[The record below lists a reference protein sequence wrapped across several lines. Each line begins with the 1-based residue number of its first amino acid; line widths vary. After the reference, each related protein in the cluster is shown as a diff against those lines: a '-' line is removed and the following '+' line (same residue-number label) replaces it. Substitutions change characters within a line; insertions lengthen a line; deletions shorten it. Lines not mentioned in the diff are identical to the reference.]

1 MSANLK
7 NAASVCVQHGAK
19 CLRVHLIAGNM
30 SGQLGRELSLDLWEN
45 FGMSAYPDMSDLGEY
60 DPNSISFF
68 KPPEGELQTV
78 DI

>member
-1 MSANLK
+1 MS
-7 NAASVCVQHGAK
+7 S
-19 CLRVHLIAGNM
+19 
-30 SGQLGRELSLDLWEN
+30 QLGRELSLDLWEN

-78 DI
+78 DM

>member
-1 MSANLK
+1 MQLG
-7 NAASVCVQHGAK
+7 VCVQHAAR

-68 KPPEGELQTV
+68 KPPEGEL
-78 DI
+78 

>member
-1 MSANLK
+1 
-7 NAASVCVQHGAK
+7 
-19 CLRVHLIAGNM
+19 M

-68 KPPEGELQTV
+68 KPPEGEQ
-78 DI
+78 